1 MRNTI
6 YTAIFFL
13 AIIFPSNAQELLKE
27 ISKAF
32 DNGQPMFID
41 YLETENLKK
50 VKTEIFNETGKLIFS
65 IKFNPDTGLPDGEFY
80 DLINKG
86 SFKEGVLN
94 CLNCML
100 VEANSPSV
108 YTYNHNKQNTK
119 ITYGDV
125 INGRLV
131 GEVKTY
137 AHYEETYNKV
147 DWNSTRRYVAAGAG
161 LGFRD
166 VKTYT
171 TGKFTK
177 TLVDTKTYNENGV
190 LDGEI
195 FIGNKNGWH
204 ARLNVDNGIVKSYVS
219 YDKNGIVIDSLFNEN
234 KIWKINYK
242 FVKNSGFIVFKAPE
256 DFKAPSEWDERH
268 NDYNYFY
275 IPLFRDEKLKEYYDN
290 HIPEEWKKGK
300 TYKEYLGRTNSN
312 GIIAIGGKQIYTWE
326 EFASKNI
333 YYRKKTINT
342 GAVPSELD
350 NNGLYTIFRE
360 DNFGHILSTN
370 IPSRNGYGNFKNHR
384 KTNLLVIVYN
394 YLKNEGYKS
403 ILDINELEKYI
414 SENKDFHTF
423 QVISFS
429 YHNTLKPFLEI
440 FKSNKTFSK
449 HIKGDA
455 SSLPW
460 RKEDGYK
467 YLSLRD
473 FFDYII
479 TIEDYLRACKEII
492 ENSRTNVREV
502 WVWNHKTNNY
512 DKANFEELIQLAEQ
526 KEKELQ
532 EKEDQKTKQMEAKQE
547 EFLKKHPL
555 SIKSL
560 LEYSEDLDDFKNK
573 FIKEFKDE
581 IKDFKDIEN
590 RLNKLYSDYL
600 KTLRIPLES
609 DNKNLEFENKK
620 TTKNLELEF
629 FKDLKLELTSEKSS
643 EKYSSYISGI
653 VKQYNKSYNLKIQ
666 DLEVYISQKNKNK
679 EYYRYIFSN
688 IEDLESLKK
697 AFNQYAQP
705 IYIDLDN
712 KAPSIYYKK

>member
-1 MRNTI
+1 MRKTI
-6 YTAIFFL
+6 YLAIFFL
-13 AIIFPSNAQELLKE
+13 ATILPSNSQELLKE

-119 ITYGDV
+119 IIYGDV
-125 INGRLV
+125 VKGRLV
-131 GEVKTY
+131 GEVKKY
-137 AHYEETYNKV
+137 EQYEETYNKV

-161 LGFRD
+161 IGFRD

-177 TLVDTKTYNENGV
+177 TLVDTKVYNKNGV
-190 LDGEI
+190 LDGTVNLSYTVGRYPNEVKV
-195 FIGNKNGWH
+195 N
-204 ARLNVDNGIVKSYVS
+204 ARLSV
-219 YDKNGIVIDSLFNEN
+219 KNGIIKSLVSHDEKGVQRDSVSNEQ
-234 KIWKINYK
+234 KIWKIDYKYKKSDDFVIFESNFESFVDIHSFNKIIVNNGTYYDYGNSLTDFVIPIGGIQNYFKIGKSDTGGPFTALDVDGIYSSRTLNKEYTPFIIDNPLK
-242 FVKNSGFIVFKAPE
+242 FLYIA
-256 DFKAPSEWDERH
+256 
-268 NDYNYFY
+268 YNYY
-275 IPLFRDEKLKEYYDN
+275 CNNSILKWKLKGFSYN
-290 HIPEEWKKGK
+290 VQQPISVFIEEITREN
-300 TYKEYLGRTNSN
+300 TYNK
-312 GIIAIGGKQIYTWE
+312 
-326 EFASKNI
+326 F
-333 YYRKKTINT
+333 
-342 GAVPSELD
+342 
-350 NNGLYTIFRE
+350 
-360 DNFGHILSTN
+360 
-370 IPSRNGYGNFKNHR
+370 FKF
-384 KTNLLVIVYN
+384 L
-394 YLKNEGYKS
+394 
-403 ILDINELEKYI
+403 I
-414 SENKDFHTF
+414 SEKNP
-423 QVISFS
+423 
-429 YHNTLKPFLEI
+429 NEI
-440 FKSNKTFSK
+440 YKN
-449 HIKGDA
+449 
-455 SSLPW
+455 LPW
-460 RKEDGYK
+460 RDNKDKLIAEYDRYNMPK
-467 YLSLRD
+467 DSYVYPND
-473 FFDYII
+473 VNDYII
-479 TIEDYLRACKEII
+479 SFLDFIKVAKEII
-492 ENSRTNVREV
+492 KNSEIQEI
-502 WVWNHKTNNY
+502 WVWNNVSNKY
-512 DKANFEELIQLAEQ
+512 DKVDFDVLIELAEK

-532 EKEDQKTKQMEAKQE
+532 EKEDQKTKQMEAEQE

-555 SIKSL
+555 SMKSL
-560 LEYSEDLDDFKNK
+560 LEYSVDFDDFKNK

-581 IKDFKDIEN
+581 IKEFRDIEN
-590 RLNKLYSDYL
+590 WLNKLYNDYL
-600 KTLRIPLES
+600 KTLVTPLES
-609 DNKNLEFENKK
+609 DNKNLEFKNNK
-620 TTKNLELEF
+620 TKNYSELEF
-629 FKDLKLELTSEKSS
+629 LKDLKLELTSEKSS

-705 IYIDLDN
+705 TYIDLDN